1 MGGGEG
7 ISRGRGV
14 IIGSLRHLKLGFKK
28 KKKKK
33 NVGLP
38 RKMREESDREHAT
51 DYIRSTTYVTT
62 TTSSCIHHR

>member
-33 NVGLP
+33 KKTSACQEKCAK
-38 RKMREESDREHAT
+38 RAT
-51 DYIRSTTYVTT
+51 ENMLQTTFDQPLT
-62 TTSSCIHHR
+62 